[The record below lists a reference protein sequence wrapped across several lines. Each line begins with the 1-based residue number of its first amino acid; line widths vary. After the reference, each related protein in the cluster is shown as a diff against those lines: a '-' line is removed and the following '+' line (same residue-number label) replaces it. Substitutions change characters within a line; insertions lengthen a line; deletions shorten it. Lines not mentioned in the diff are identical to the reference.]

1 MRQVLV
7 SGLAVSLV
15 AGAIAVS
22 GAAGRAMASRFC
34 APIVPPK
41 VPLPTNLGMPS
52 VVKNYSFPLVAHA
65 RAHGALCH
73 ISLSTPTDGYLFNV
87 GWVAFPSHALAL
99 ADWKTY
105 AFRTEFVKV
114 TSVTP
119 AVGLPTPNRIIK
131 GSSTRVGVPAGV
143 PTIYAQFVYG
153 PCLVTAI
160 VNYGLSQFQA
170 MSLAQWAVKD
180 LRALGAT

>member
-15 AGAIAVS
+15 AVAIAVS

-105 AFRTEFVKV
+105 AFRTQFVKV

-119 AVGLPTPNRIIK
+119 AVG
-131 GSSTRVGVPAGV
+131 
-143 PTIYAQFVYG
+143 YG

>member
-1 MRQVLV
+1 MRRRGVL
-7 SGLAVSLV
+7 SGLAAGLV
-15 AGAIAVS
+15 AAVAVS
-22 GAAGRAMASRFC
+22 GAGGRPTSSPFC
-34 APIVPPK
+34 APVVPPK

-52 VVKNYSFPLVAHA
+52 VVKSYSFQLVAHA

-73 ISLSTPTDGYLFNV
+73 ISFSTPTDGGLFNV
-87 GWVAFPSHALAL
+87 TWVAFPSHAAAL

-114 TSVTP
+114 TSVTAAP
-119 AVGLPTPNRIIK
+119 GLPTPSRIVK
-131 GSSTRVGVPAGV
+131 GNASVAGPPGGV

-160 VNYGLSQFQA
+160 VRWGLSQFQA
-170 MSLAQWAVKD
+170 VSLAHWAVKD
-180 LRALGAT
+180 LRALGAS